1 MDSDVEYEWISGLD
15 ACDGSAIVGL
25 INEAVADEGT
35 LGYAAPMN
43 VAEADAYVRSL
54 NLRMASGDCHV
65 FLVRVGGEPAFMAI
79 LSVTG
84 MHNCCHRAEISKGI
98 AVPRFRG
105 RGLVDLAFREIVKR
119 AEMLGVEQLVLDVR
133 EGTRA
138 HRLWQRYGF
147 QTYGVLEDYA
157 RFGGISHR
165 GHFMAQ
171 TTASLRARVFPQGQL
186 FARGV

>member
-1 MDSDVEYEWISGLD
+1 MDSEVKYGWISGLD
-15 ACDGSAIVGL
+15 ATDGRAIIGL

-35 LGYAAPMN
+35 LGYAAPMTA
-43 VAEADAYVRSL
+43 AEADAYVEGL
-54 NLRMASGDCHV
+54 NLRMASGGSHV
-65 FLVRVGGEPAFMAI
+65 FLARVGGEPAFMAL

-84 MHNCCHRAEISKGI
+84 MHNCRHRAEISKGI
-98 AVPRFRG
+98 AARRFRG

-138 HRLWQRYGF
+138 HRLWKLYGF

-157 RFGGISHR
+157 RFGGAGHC
-165 GHFMAQ
+165 GHFMVQA
-171 TTASLRARVFPQGQL
+171 TASLRARVFPQD
-186 FARGV
+186 

>member
-1 MDSDVEYEWISGLD
+1 MDADVKYGWISGPN
-15 ACDGSAIVGL
+15 ACDGRAIVGL

-35 LGYAAPMN
+35 LGYAAPMT
-43 VAEADAYVRSL
+43 AAQADAYVAGL

-65 FLVRVGGEPAFMAI
+65 FLVHVGGEPAFMAI
-79 LSVTG
+79 LSVSG
-84 MHNCCHRAEISKGI
+84 MPNCRHRAEISKGV
-98 AVPRFRG
+98 AARHFRG

-119 AEMLGVEQLVLDVR
+119 AETLGVEQLVLDVR

-157 RFGGISHR
+157 RFGGVSHR
-165 GHFMAQ
+165 GHLMVQ
-171 TTASLRARVFPQGQL
+171 TTASLRARVFPQG
-186 FARGV
+186 